1 MTLLQLFFLIRVK
14 LSNRGS
20 SFLRKI
26 FFKLQGLQIGNGTN
40 LPKVKITWPHQVR
53 IGNNCKLESNIF
65 FKFDGI
71 LKQGPSIIID
81 HNVFIGTNTEFNIRK
96 SIQIKSNCLIA
107 SGVKFI
113 DHDHGFLKDN
123 LINKQ
128 PGVELGITI
137 NEDVWIGA
145 NAVILKG
152 VEIQK
157 GAIIAAGSVVTKNIP
172 SFEIWGGVPAK
183 KISERK

>member
-1 MTLLQLFFLIRVK
+1 MMLKLFFFIRVK
-14 LSNRGS
+14 LSNRFL
-20 SFLRKI
+20 SFVRKI
-26 FFKLQGLQIGNGTN
+26 YFKLQGLQIGDETN
-40 LPKVKITWPHQVR
+40 LPKVKITWPHQVK
-53 IGNNCKLESNIF
+53 IGSNCKLEHNIY

-71 LKQGPSIIID
+71 YKPGPNIIIED
-81 HNVFIGTNTEFNIRK
+81 NVFIGAFTEFNIRK
-96 SIQIKSNCLIA
+96 SIQIKGNCLIA

-113 DHDHGFLKDN
+113 DHDHGFSKYN

-128 PGVELGITI
+128 SGVELCITI

-145 NAVILKG
+145 NSIILKG

-157 GAIIAAGSVVTKNIP
+157 GAIIAAGSIVTKNVP
-172 SFEIWGGVPAK
+172 SNEIWGGMPAK